1 VFLLQFNNSPL
12 TAQPSAA
19 ADTNHYPHKSFA
31 TLETGELMEPDKA
44 KSIDE
49 YIANCP
55 EEVQKKLEDL
65 RATIRASAPDAT
77 EKISYQM
84 PTFYLKGN
92 LVHFAALKNHIGFYP
107 TPSGVD
113 AFIKET
119 AKYASTKGAIQFPLD
134 EPLPL
139 KLVSK
144 IVKFRV
150 KENLKRAEI
159 KSSKRK

>member
-1 VFLLQFNNSPL
+1 MQELR
-12 TAQPSAA
+12 AAIIAA
-19 ADTNHYPHKSFA
+19 APGA
-31 TLETGELMEPDKA
+31 E
-44 KSIDE
+44 
-49 YIANCP
+49 
-55 EEVQKKLEDL
+55 
-65 RATIRASAPDAT
+65 

-107 TPSGVD
+107 TPSGVQ